1 MAVATVNINAVDNMS
16 STLAGLQSALNNL
29 QRQANNIVI
38 GGNAQNAQNAFT
50 NMNAQARI
58 LESTMN
64 RLGNVVWNQFT
75 SALKDAY
82 KEIKNIDDE
91 LVVVRRVTGKTAKE
105 LEGMTKNAFQVAQ
118 RYGVS
123 ASDYL
128 AGVAQFTR
136 AGYGEQAEGLA
147 ELSVQLQRAG
157 DVSANVANQYM
168 TAVDKAYNMQGSV
181 EALTAAMDGANQIG
195 NEYATT
201 VGEIAAGIG
210 KVASIAATGHVGI
223 DELTAALGTV
233 TAVTQ
238 RSGTEAATALRAI
251 FLNIMGD
258 TQTEIEEGAKWTAGE
273 IEGLRDVLEMYAPD
287 VVAAAEATESLI
299 DPMEAI
305 GALAKSYKDGVLTE
319 SKLFTM
325 VSDIGGKLRTNQ
337 LMVLIK
343 NWDMYQSMLGTFAN
357 ASGSIA
363 KEIENSMDSITV
375 KTEQLK
381 AAWTA
386 MVSDTMSTEFIKGFL
401 DGLIDCV
408 NAAGNL
414 QTVLALVLGI
424 VTTLKAQRLGTLFAG
439 ITKIFGGTASAASF
453 ASAFTGIGLAVTA
466 VTSAITIANGVIQ
479 AHNERMEKMA
489 QGAQEQSSEAARSSE
504 EITKLYSVYASATA
518 GSKEYETA
526 LRALAEALGLTA
538 EQAQNAGES
547 IAELTAQQL
556 KQAVADAK
564 AAMDIWSSA
573 NRNKWGGQSYN
584 ILFGGEGFADED
596 IARIVNN
603 YYDQMSQYASDAW
616 RDEYV
621 LGASWTL
628 RANEDAERLVAA
640 YESALNMQKE
650 MNQYGLDHGI
660 EDLTDIPG
668 YDVLVGYISDLES
681 TYASAKAVVDS
692 YVSSV
697 ANLAVVS
704 MSAFGEMSK
713 AEKSVAEG
721 NEVNAESAMKFAEAM
736 DALAGSFKDGTFMGE
751 RTYSAVL
758 SQMAKLFPNLVKYS
772 KEYST
777 WVGKDSTGDLAHGA
791 ESAAESVNHLTQAL
805 STAMKAKQA
814 FDKVMEQTPRENEGF
829 KDYQSAYASYAAEIE
844 AGRINSAIA
853 MAAAR
858 YLMAG
863 SGKYDFDALY
873 ASGGYGAVNAAMK
886 KGPWQTV
893 YGNGDKEYG
902 EGFIDLL
909 AKYADKSGK
918 IMDAAGEN
926 VIATYSKV
934 GQQVKFSIDDMQAL
948 SEVTGLS
955 LNQIYH
961 SVEALG
967 VYGDTTT
974 GLVKDQ
980 MDLLEAMGKEA
991 GITLS
996 DTTGR
1001 LVVDYEKLRQF
1012 MQETGKT
1019 EGDWDSMKQWLDL
1032 LNEIDMITLTNVPDV
1047 EKGWQNYKDW
1057 AADAAESAEAAAE
1070 SMQEATDAAEK
1081 TVEEVSEADF
1091 SKASVGATEQAANN
1105 ASAAAQAMYDE
1116 YSDILGKIKELI
1128 AGPYDLTFTTNGAVV
1143 INTIDIIE
1151 TEAGQL
1157 TRERTIEFDVNGNVV
1172 SVLDVL
1178 KDEAGEVAGTRT
1190 IHYNADG
1197 TISYIEDVART
1208 ADTAGRDRWIYY
1220 YTNGEISGIAKIITT
1235 AGPNGAAREQ
1245 HIHYYTDGSIENIET
1260 VIIGANGAAI
1270 SREIAYYTNGLVSNI
1285 QYTYETA
1292 EGPINEDWTIQ
1303 YDADGNII
1311 GIAQVYTRANDP
1323 TSIIREFQYSAN
1335 GKIQGVRELT
1345 TNAEGVT
1352 HEKVYE
1358 FQFGADGKLLR
1369 TKVTEFDTYLDGTTS
1384 EPYSYILDAT
1394 DKDAKEILLDAT
1406 AAVEAVTGTQADYDY
1421 NLGADPKGVEKGLEE
1436 AGAAI
1441 EKATETPKEFK
1452 LAGKD
1457 DGVIALLEKVA
1468 ELIRKIPSALKIVL
1482 GFDGTDDVAKAVLDK
1497 LREEIQHYQEEAN
1510 TPSQAEGGRS
1520 ALRMG
1525 YDRNSGKFV
1534 EYYQGTGADGTYQTW
1549 AYHSGPDMNDAL
1561 QKHVELRQF
1570 YNEAG
1575 EAVKQWTVTIF
1586 DELGNVISSETYD
1599 FDQWDQAV
1607 VDFAERTEEAVVDAI
1622 SSAQGDADTVVI
1634 PGTIELEPLTDEE
1647 AQQEATGGKPLKVK
1661 AIPNIVGEYTGGM
1674 IDHSE
1679 DGRYMTFNWKVDLV
1693 DSDDVIEIFDEIDN
1707 ETGEEHKITIY
1718 TEADGTQT
1726 VEEFIRELD
1735 ENGDLVD
1742 KTYTTTF
1749 DADGNIITTLETTEQ
1764 LLAQLDDMY
1773 DITFQTNANSVSSKL
1788 DELRR
1793 KANQLDGKTV
1803 TITTVV
1809 KGDTLPDQEVD
1820 NNAEGTDNFRGG
1832 LSLINEEGPE
1842 LVVSGGR
1849 AAILGNGRTTIA
1861 AIPKGARIYTA
1872 EETADIL
1879 HGINRLAFPAFAN
1892 GLLSGDI
1899 TLPKDKPKEDE
1910 KKEENSG
1917 GNSGNSGSSGS
1928 SSEDEDK
1935 FWDTIKE
1942 YLDYGLKKLD
1952 YAIKDYESRITLL
1965 ERARDKILDPID
1977 TEIRDLE
1984 YSVSMLEYEIR
1995 LLERARDEATKPLD
2009 QEIDRLR
2016 KLRNINKED
2025 EAIEEKKLAV
2035 EQARADL
2042 EEARRQRTVRYFN
2055 ESTGQWEWMA
2065 DQKAITDAQTALE
2078 KAEKDYADAM
2088 EDYQITLLER
2098 QRDEIAEQFDTQ
2110 ITALEDQEDAL
2121 KNRIED
2127 LQHQETMIN
2136 YEYEQA
2142 IKPLQDQMET
2152 LQNQYDDLE
2161 QFYNRLVD
2169 AVDVP
2174 TESLTAALQQMGAA
2188 AENYASQLE
2197 NTIALLNTLYELAP
2211 TWSPVEMGDLG
2222 AYAAH
2227 ANTYGDYT
2235 VDNSTNVYI
2244 NGIQV
2249 PPEKAGLI
2257 NTALKKAGIYN
2268 SK

>member
-210 KVASIAATGHVGI
+210 KVASIASTGHVGI
-223 DELTAALGTV
+223 DELTAALGTI

-238 RSGTEAATALRAI
+238 RSGTEAATARRAI
-251 FLNIMGD
+251 FLNIMGN

-287 VVAAAEATESLI
+287 VVAAAEATETLI

-305 GALAKSYKDGVLTE
+305 GALAKSYKEGVLTE

-363 KEIENSMDSITV
+363 KEIGNSMDSITV

-414 QTVLALVLGI
+414 QTVLAMVLGL
-424 VTTLKAQRLGTLFAG
+424 VMTLKSQRLGTLFAG
-439 ITKIFGGTASAASF
+439 IFGGNARSIAGGFSA
-453 ASAFTGIGLAVTA
+453 IGLAVTA
-466 VTSAITIANGVIQ
+466 VSAAITAANGMIQ
-479 AHNERMEKMA
+479 AHNEKIQQMNAAAVE
-489 QGAQEQSSEAARSSE
+489 QGNKAATSSN
-504 EITKLYSVYASATA
+504 EIAKLYSVYVTATE
-518 GSKEYETA
+518 GSEQYTTA
-526 LRALAEALGLTA
+526 LEALAEALGLTA
-538 EQAQNAGES
+538 EQAANAGAN
-547 IAELTAQQL
+547 IKALTVQQL
-556 KQAVADAK
+556 TQATADAK
-564 AAMDIWSSA
+564 AAMERWSYNNANNIPFDATSWLEWGYNFVKSYVAGEDVLGSFLTRAATYTGKKSDVLDIVESYEKLRDVQKQLNLEAQQTGQNVTAMQGYMEISEYLRSMQDTYSEALALLNDYTTASA
-573 NRNKWGGQSYN
+573 NAAIVSMSVNEQMAQTESN
-584 ILFGGEGFADED
+584 IAAGLD
-596 IARIVNN
+596 VN
-603 YYDQMSQYASDAW
+603 
-616 RDEYV
+616 
-621 LGASWTL
+621 T
-628 RANEDAERLVAA
+628 
-640 YESALNMQKE
+640 ESAL
-650 MNQYGLDHGI
+650 
-660 EDLTDIPG
+660 
-668 YDVLVGYISDLES
+668 
-681 TYASAKAVVDS
+681 
-692 YVSSV
+692 
-697 ANLAVVS
+697 
-704 MSAFGEMSK
+704 
-713 AEKSVAEG
+713 
-721 NEVNAESAMKFAEAM
+721 KFA
-736 DALAGSFKDGTFMGE
+736 DAIDTLANSYRDGSFLGE
-751 RTYSAVL
+751 RMYDAVL
-758 SQMAKLFPNLVKYS
+758 SQMAKLFPNLIKNS
-772 KEYST
+772 KEYNT
-777 WVGKDSTGDLAHGA
+777 WASKDTTDSLSQGA
-791 ESAAESVNHLTQAL
+791 DGAAESVHRLAQAL
-805 STAMKAKQA
+805 SIATKAKQE
-814 FDKVMEQTPRENEGF
+814 FDHVMENTPKENEGF
-829 KDYQSAYASYAAEIE
+829 KDYKSAYEAYAAEIE
-844 AGRINSAIA
+844 AGRVNSAIA

-863 SGKYDFDALY
+863 SGKSEYDFDALY
-873 ASGGYGAVNAAMK
+873 ASGGYGAVNSAMK
-886 KGPWQTV
+886 KGPWKTV

-902 EGFIDLL
+902 EGFVDLL
-909 AKYADKSGK
+909 ARYANKSGE
-918 IMDAAGEN
+918 IMDATGEH
-926 VIATYSKV
+926 VIATYKRV
-934 GQQVKFSIDDMQAL
+934 GQHVQFSIDDMQAL

-955 LNQIYH
+955 LNQIYR

-967 VYGDTTT
+967 VYGDTVS
-974 GLVKDQ
+974 GEVKKQVDALR
-980 MDLLEAMGKEA
+980 DMGAEA
-991 GITLS
+991 GVTV
-996 DTTGR
+996 DETGK
-1001 LVVDYEKLRQF
+1001 LMVDYGKMLNF
-1012 MQETGKT
+1012 MQESGKT

-1032 LNEIDMITLTNVPDV
+1032 LNEIGMIDLMNVPDV
-1047 EKGWQNYKDW
+1047 EEGWQNYKDW
-1057 AADAAESAEAAAE
+1057 AADAAESAADAEE
-1070 SMQEATDAAEK
+1070 SMQEAADAAEK
-1081 TVEEVSEADF
+1081 TAQASPDVES
-1091 SKASVGATEQAANN
+1091 SKEGYDATAEAANK
-1105 ASAAAQAMYDE
+1105 AAEAAKAAYEEYENLFAQID
-1116 YSDILGKIKELI
+1116 ELI
-1128 AGPYDLTFTTNGAVV
+1128 ASKDYTITFNANGDPAITT
-1143 INTIDIIE
+1143 IQTIE
-1151 TEAGQL
+1151 TDAGTV
-1157 TRERTIEFDVNGNVV
+1157 TRERTIQFNVDGTIDY
-1172 SVLDVL
+1172 VLDVL
-1178 KDEAGEVAGTRT
+1178 KDEAGEVAEART

-1197 TISYIEDVART
+1197 TISYIDVVMAQ
-1208 ADTAGRDRWIYY
+1208 ANNAGQARWIYY
-1220 YTNGEISGIAKIITT
+1220 YTNGEISGLEKIIIT

-1260 VIIGANGAAI
+1260 ILIGANNAAG

-1292 EGPINEDWTIQ
+1292 EGPIKEDWTIQ

-1311 GIAQVYTRANDP
+1311 GIEKVYTLANDP
-1323 TSIIREFQYSAN
+1323 TSSMRIFHYGASGEIE
-1335 GKIQGVRELT
+1335 GVEDLEK
-1345 TNAEGVT
+1345 NAEGVT
-1352 HEKVYE
+1352 HHKVYE
-1358 FQFGADGKLLR
+1358 FQFGANGDLLG
-1369 TKVTEFDTYLDGTTS
+1369 TKVTEFDEYLDGTTS

-1394 DKDAKEILLDAT
+1394 DADAREILLDAT
-1406 AAVEAVTGTQADYDY
+1406 GAVEAVTGAQADYDY
-1421 NLGADPKGVEKGLEE
+1421 NLGADPTGVEEGLEA
-1436 AGAAI
+1436 AGKTI
-1441 EKATETPKEFK
+1441 DEKTATPKNFK
-1452 LAGKD
+1452 IGA
-1457 DGVIALLEKVA
+1457 
-1468 ELIRKIPSALKIVL
+1468 
-1482 GFDGTDDVAKAVLDK
+1482 TD
-1497 LREEIQHYQEEAN
+1497 
-1510 TPSQAEGGRS
+1510 
-1520 ALRMG
+1520 
-1525 YDRNSGKFV
+1525 
-1534 EYYQGTGADGTYQTW
+1534 TG
-1549 AYHSGPDMNDAL
+1549 
-1561 QKHVELRQF
+1561 
-1570 YNEAG
+1570 
-1575 EAVKQWTVTIF
+1575 
-1586 DELGNVISSETYD
+1586 
-1599 FDQWDQAV
+1599 V
-1607 VDFAERTEEAVVDAI
+1607 VDV
-1622 SSAQGDADTVVI
+1622 
-1634 PGTIELEPLTDEE
+1634 
-1647 AQQEATGGKPLKVK
+1647 VK
-1661 AIPNIVGEYTGGM
+1661 AILTAIGAPKIIIDIIPNLGKYASLFEFFTSAEGLANLGTLANPLASEQQRTSSLAGLVLGVAERLKKANKEEGTVELGVSVDTADVDKAVTEAEQQAQTQADKGTPVEIHAIPKLVGEPSGGL

-1679 DGRYMTFNWKVDLV
+1679 DGRYMTFNWQFDLV
-1693 DSDDVIEIFDEIDN
+1693 NSDDVIEIFEEIDN

-1749 DADGNIITTLETTEQ
+1749 NVDGNIITTLETTEA
-1764 LLAQLDDMY
+1764 LLESLDDMY
-1773 DITFQTNANSVSSKL
+1773 HITIQSNANSVSNKL
-1788 DELRR
+1788 DDLRR
-1793 KANQLDGKTV
+1793 RANQIDGKTV

-1809 KGDTLPDQEVD
+1809 KGDTLPDMHVKE
-1820 NNAEGTDNFRGG
+1820 NAEGTDNFGGG

-1879 HGINRLAFPAFAN
+1879 HGINRLAFPAFAS

-1965 ERARDKILDPID
+1965 ERARDKILDPIE

-1984 YSVSMLEYEIR
+1984 YSVSMLEYEVR

-2009 QEIDRLR
+2009 EEIDRLK

-2055 ESTGQWEWMA
+2055 DATGQWEWMA

-2098 QRDEIAEQFDTQ
+2098 QRDEIVDQFNSQ
-2110 ITALEDQEDAL
+2110 IDALEDQEDVL

>member
-64 RLGNVVWNQFT
+64 RLGNVVWHQFT
-75 SALKDAY
+75 SALKNAY
-82 KEIKNIDDE
+82 QEIKNIDDE

-157 DVSANVANQYM
+157 DVSADVANQYM

-223 DELTAALGTV
+223 DELTAALGTI

-251 FLNIMGD
+251 FLNIMGN

-305 GALAKSYKDGVLTE
+305 GALAKSYKDGILTE

-363 KEIENSMDSITV
+363 KEIANSMDSITV

-386 MVSDTMSTEFIKGFL
+386 MVNDTMSTEFIKGFL
-401 DGLIDCV
+401 DGLITCV

-414 QTVLALVLGI
+414 QTVLALVLGT
-424 VTTLKAQRLGTLFAG
+424 VMALKSQRLGTMFAG
-439 ITKIFGGTASAASF
+439 ITGSTNAAGIASSIR
-453 ASAFTGIGLAVTA
+453 GIGLAVTA
-466 VTSAITIANGVIQ
+466 VTAAFTIANGIIQ
-479 AHNERMEKMA
+479 AHNEKIQQMNAAVVE
-489 QGAQEQSSEAARSSE
+489 QGDKAASSSN
-504 EITKLYSVYASATA
+504 EIAKLYSIYAAATA
-518 GSKEYETA
+518 GSEQYTTA
-526 LRALAEALGLTA
+526 LEALAEALGLTA
-538 EQAQNAGES
+538 EQAANAGAN
-547 IAELTAQQL
+547 IKALTVQQL
-556 KQAVADAK
+556 TQASADAK
-564 AAMDIWSSA
+564 AAMEQ
-573 NRNKWGGQSYN
+573 WGYN
-584 ILFGGEGFADED
+584 QGKNITIMD
-596 IARIVNN
+596 
-603 YYDQMSQYASDAW
+603 YASLAW
-616 RDEYV
+616 DSARDSIRELLTGRGNTGFELWAGIEAIQDSKKDVLYVVETYEKLLEVQKSLNLEAAETNQNVTDLTGYTAVSEY
-621 LGASWTL
+621 LTKMADSYKEALALLNDYTTAE
-628 RANEDAERLVAA
+628 ANAA
-640 YESALNMQKE
+640 IVSMSVNEQMAQTESNIAAGLDVNTESAL
-650 MNQYGLDHGI
+650 
-660 EDLTDIPG
+660 
-668 YDVLVGYISDLES
+668 
-681 TYASAKAVVDS
+681 
-692 YVSSV
+692 
-697 ANLAVVS
+697 
-704 MSAFGEMSK
+704 
-713 AEKSVAEG
+713 
-721 NEVNAESAMKFAEAM
+721 KFA
-736 DALAGSFKDGTFMGE
+736 DAIDTLANSYRDGSFLGE
-751 RTYSAVL
+751 RMYDAVL
-758 SQMAKLFPNLVKYS
+758 SQMAKLFPNLIKYS
-772 KEYST
+772 KEYNT
-777 WVGKDSTGDLAHGA
+777 WASKDTTDSLSQGA
-791 ESAAESVNHLTQAL
+791 DGAAESVHRLAQAL
-805 STAMKAKQA
+805 SIATKAKQE
-814 FDKVMEQTPRENEGF
+814 FDHVMENTPKENEGF
-829 KDYQSAYASYAAEIE
+829 KDYQSAYEAYAAEIE
-844 AGRINSAIA
+844 AGRVNSAIA

-863 SGKYDFDALY
+863 SGKYNFDELY
-873 ASGGYGAVNAAMK
+873 ESGGYGAVNSAMK
-886 KGPWQTV
+886 KGPWKTV

-909 AKYADKSGK
+909 ARYADKSGK
-918 IMDAAGEN
+918 IMDATGEH

-980 MDLLEAMGKEA
+980 MDLLEGMGKEA

-996 DTTGR
+996 DTAGH

-1032 LNEIDMITLTNVPDV
+1032 LNEIGMIDLMNVPDV
-1047 EKGWQNYKDW
+1047 EEGWQNYRDW
-1057 AADAAESAEAAAE
+1057 AADAAESAADAEE
-1070 SMQEATDAAEK
+1070 SMQEAADAAEK
-1081 TVEEVSEADF
+1081 TAQASPDVES
-1091 SKASVGATEQAANN
+1091 SKEGYDATAEAANK
-1105 ASAAAQAMYDE
+1105 AAEAAKAAYEE
-1116 YSDILGKIKELI
+1116 YENLFTQIDELI
-1128 AGPYDLTFTTNGAVV
+1128 ASKDYTITFNANGAPA
-1143 INTIDIIE
+1143 ITTIQTIE
-1151 TEAGQL
+1151 TDAGTV
-1157 TRERTIEFDVNGNVV
+1157 TRERTIQFNVDGTIDY
-1172 SVLDVL
+1172 VLDTL
-1178 KDEAGEVAGTRT
+1178 KDEAGEVAQTRT

-1197 TISYIEDVART
+1197 TISKIEVVMAQ
-1208 ADTAGRDRWIYY
+1208 ANNAGQERWIYY
-1220 YTNGEISGIAKIITT
+1220 YTNGEISGLEKIITT
-1235 AGPNGAAREQ
+1235 AGPNGAAKEQ

-1260 VIIGANGAAI
+1260 VISGANGAAI

-1285 QYTYETA
+1285 EYTYETA
-1292 EGPINEDWTIQ
+1292 EGPIKEDWTIQ

-1311 GIAQVYTRANDP
+1311 GIEKVYTLANDP
-1323 TSIIREFQYSAN
+1323 TSSMRIFHYGASGEIE
-1335 GKIQGVRELT
+1335 GVEDLEK
-1345 TNAEGVT
+1345 NAEGVT
-1352 HEKVYE
+1352 HHKVYE
-1358 FQFGADGKLLR
+1358 FQFGANGDLIG
-1369 TKVTEFDTYLDGTTS
+1369 TKVTEFDEYLDGTTS

-1394 DKDAKEILLDAT
+1394 DADAREILLDAT
-1406 AAVEAVTGTQADYDY
+1406 GAVEAVTGAQADYDY
-1421 NLGADPKGVEKGLEE
+1421 NLGADPAGVDAGLDAAGKTIDEKT
-1436 AGAAI
+1436 A
-1441 EKATETPKEFK
+1441 TPKNFK
-1452 LAGKD
+1452 IGA
-1457 DGVIALLEKVA
+1457 
-1468 ELIRKIPSALKIVL
+1468 
-1482 GFDGTDDVAKAVLDK
+1482 TD
-1497 LREEIQHYQEEAN
+1497 
-1510 TPSQAEGGRS
+1510 
-1520 ALRMG
+1520 
-1525 YDRNSGKFV
+1525 
-1534 EYYQGTGADGTYQTW
+1534 TG
-1549 AYHSGPDMNDAL
+1549 
-1561 QKHVELRQF
+1561 
-1570 YNEAG
+1570 
-1575 EAVKQWTVTIF
+1575 
-1586 DELGNVISSETYD
+1586 
-1599 FDQWDQAV
+1599 V
-1607 VDFAERTEEAVVDAI
+1607 VDV
-1622 SSAQGDADTVVI
+1622 
-1634 PGTIELEPLTDEE
+1634 
-1647 AQQEATGGKPLKVK
+1647 VK
-1661 AIPNIVGEYTGGM
+1661 AILTAIGAPKIIIDIIPNLGKYASLFEFFTSAEGLANLGTLANPLASEQQRTSSLAGLVLGVAERLKEANKEEGTVELGVSVDTADVDKAVTEAEHQAQTQADKGTPVEIHAIPKLVGEPSGGL

-1679 DGRYMTFNWKVDLV
+1679 DGRYMTFNWQFDLV
-1693 DSDDVIEIFDEIDN
+1693 NSDDVIEIFEEIDN

-1773 DITFQTNANSVSSKL
+1773 HVTIQTNANSVSNKL
-1788 DELRR
+1788 DDLRR
-1793 KANQLDGKTV
+1793 RANQIDGKTV

-1809 KGDTLPDQEVD
+1809 KGDTLPDMHVKE
-1820 NNAEGTDNFRGG
+1820 NAEGTDNFGGG

-1879 HGINRLAFPAFAN
+1879 HGINRLAFPAFAS

-1917 GNSGNSGSSGS
+1917 GNSGSSGSSGS

-1984 YSVSMLEYEIR
+1984 YSVSMLEYEVR

-2009 QEIDRLR
+2009 EEIDRLK

-2055 ESTGQWEWMA
+2055 EATGQWEWMA

-2098 QRDEIAEQFDTQ
+2098 QRDEIAEQFDSQ
-2110 ITALEDQEDAL
+2110 ITALEDQEGVL

-2161 QFYNRLVD
+2161 LFYNKLVD